1 MLDGPMQP
9 AVFLDRDN
17 TLIANDGDLGD
28 PAQVELL
35 EGVAEGLRRLRQA
48 GYRLVVITN
57 QGGVAR
63 GKYTEDDVDAVH
75 LRIAVLADQ
84 SAGMARLIDRFYYCP
99 FHPEASVEEYR
110 RDHPWRKPSP
120 GMLLQAARDLDLD
133 LSRSWVIGDQ
143 DRDIAAGRA
152 AGCRSVL
159 VSGNGDLADSA
170 QPTAAVAS
178 FREAVDVIVD
188 ATEPVEPSGGGG
200 SDETSLGAASAGNF
214 GNGDDGPPA
223 AASIKANGGGGGHGP
238 SASSL
243 RELDDSIVELRRSIR
258 EFADEMRRS
267 QSRTVEFT
275 GMRLAAALG
284 QLGVILLAVLGLLHL
299 ETFQAF
305 IGWFAGA
312 ILAQLLVLALLVL
325 DLKP

>member
-1 MLDGPMQP
+1 MRRSVAPR
-9 AVFLDRDN
+9 A
-17 TLIANDGDLGD
+17 GDLGD

-35 EGVAEGLRRLRQA
+35 DGVAEGLKQLRLA

-63 GKYTEDDVDAVH
+63 GMYTEDDVDAVH
-75 LRIAVLADQ
+75 LRIAVLVDQ
-84 SAGMARLIDRFYYCP
+84 SVGMARLIDRFYYCP
-99 FHPEASVEEYR
+99 FHPEATLDEYR

-143 DRDIAAGRA
+143 ERDIAAARA

-159 VSGNGDLADSA
+159 VSGNGDLADTA
-170 QPTAAVAS
+170 QPTAAAAS
-178 FREAVDVIVD
+178 FRAAVETILDAMEPIETPLGEDNGDV
-188 ATEPVEPSGGGG
+188 SGGAKSTAPKQPEHGLTGG
-200 SDETSLGAASAGNF
+200 PSTSPSLSGV
-214 GNGDDGPPA
+214 DDGSLRKLD
-223 AASIKANGGGGGHGP
+223 ASIEDLWRA
-238 SASSL
+238 
-243 RELDDSIVELRRSIR
+243 IR
-258 EFADEMRRS
+258 EFGDELQRS

-299 ETFQAF
+299 GTFESF
-305 IGWFAGA
+305 IGWFTGA
-312 ILAQLLVLALLVL
+312 ILAQLVVLALLVL